1 MEGSIGHL
9 CQGIL
14 ALPSPFT
21 SWKVNHVNWDYNRVA
36 HELAHLAR
44 RSEET
49 QVWRGVI
56 PRVVQDIVQVDCT
69 D

>member
-1 MEGSIGHL
+1 MN
-9 CQGIL
+9 Q
-14 ALPSPFT
+14 
-21 SWKVNHVNWDYNRVA
+21 DYNRVA
-36 HELAHLAR
+36 HELDHLAR

-49 QVWRGVI
+49 QVWRGVL